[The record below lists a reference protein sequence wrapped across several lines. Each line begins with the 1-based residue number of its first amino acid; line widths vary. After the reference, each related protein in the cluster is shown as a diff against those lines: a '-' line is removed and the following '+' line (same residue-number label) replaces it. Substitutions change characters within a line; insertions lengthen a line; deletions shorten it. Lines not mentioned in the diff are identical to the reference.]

1 MSAQVLSVS
10 LPSEIIYVSGT
21 VNGTA
26 YTWTLIEG
34 AWTAT
39 VERAADDTYAVALT
53 AVTAAGV
60 STNYALT
67 LYYGLL
73 SLITDRTRADQPT
86 QEGTPLNKASLLKD
100 ATAKKFGLDPDALP
114 DDVLVAIASLT
125 KKHIKNLK
133 CGEILTSTNWKAPNN
148 ILDNSISGL
157 IVGGGG
163 SGGTGGH
170 RGGGGSGHIMP
181 FSAVIVPGETY
192 QLVIGAGGLSVASG
206 SNSQGND
213 GGTTT
218 AFGFSAA
225 GGQGGGAVGISGGNG
240 GAGGAGGPSG
250 SSNGGG
256 FFCDGEDAST
266 YAGRGGGL
274 VSGAEGGGGG
284 GVIG

>member
-1 MSAQVLSVS
+1 MQDRVS
-10 LPSEIIYVSGT
+10 LYPGRVKLEPVAGQA
-21 VNGTA
+21 N
-26 YTWTLIEG
+26 
-34 AWTAT
+34 
-39 VERAADDTYAVALT
+39 TYDL
-53 AVTAAGV
+53 
-60 STNYALT
+60 
-67 LYYGLL
+67 
-73 SLITDRTRADQPT
+73 TRADQPT

-133 CGEILTSTNWKAPNN
+133 YGEILTSTNWKAPNN

-213 GGTTT
+213 GRTTT

-240 GAGGAGGPSG
+240 GAGGGGGPDGKGGNG
-250 SSNGGG
+250 SL
-256 FFCDGEDAST
+256 F
-266 YAGRGGGL
+266 
-274 VSGAEGGGGG
+274 GGGGG
-284 GVIG
+284 YGGNGGDGSKHSNSDESLKDGNRGGGGAGCDNGRSGSGGNGVVAIWYYTTED